1 MILYLPRNSSKNGSA
16 ASERRPLLPRAN
28 FLGVSVMTIGSRYR
42 INEKQVVYQSFDEEV
57 VALMLTSAPTTACGA
72 PSSGRG
78 SPSAKLSPKLTLGI
92 RLRLQANVSP
102 SSTSLR
108 KAGW

>member
-1 MILYLPRNSSKNGSA
+1 MPLPAPVTIADSPANKTAFTAGAPVRFAPACSCGHAGDNDTLFPPKLIQNMGSA

-57 VALMLTSAPTTACGA
+57 VALMLTSVPTTACG
-72 PSSGRG
+72 
-78 SPSAKLSPKLTLGI
+78 
-92 RLRLQANVSP
+92 
-102 SSTSLR
+102 
-108 KAGW
+108 W